1 MDTLTKNQLIRYL
14 RHVCGKTDEEVVAHV
29 VTEKIQRLV
38 PFAGQGR
45 PSRPCPYASSALVY
59 QSLKKDGPSTFWLE
73 NETKLRDIS
82 FTDVYYLYHH
92 LKANDSSDSEHE
104 TDGEWFR

>member
-14 RHVCGKTDEEVVAHV
+14 RHVCGKTDEEVVAHD

-38 PFAGQGR
+38 
-45 PSRPCPYASSALVY
+45 PCPYASSALVY